1 MPASCTVCL
10 YCKSFKYRR
19 CASVGIRRTAV
30 FVESGC
36 KGTHFFPN
44 TQTFRGFFFVKKDFS
59 GLSLTWVKGTG
70 RAYILYIYAHGRE
83 GQAPQPSCGEQDG
96 RDGRDGGDG
105 RETEPRSKTAGHSGY
120 SCRFWKKHLERLAEA
135 LWVYIF
141 FTIVVCILFLKVIIG
156 RKCLWNG

>member
-19 CASVGIRRTAV
+19 CASAGIRRTAV

-44 TQTFRGFFFVKKDFS
+44 TQTFRGFFFVKKGIS
-59 GLSLTWVKGTG
+59 GLSLTWVKGMG
-70 RAYILYIYAHGRE
+70 KAYILYIYAHGRD

-96 RDGRDGGDG
+96 RRWTGGAGGKAGTGGRRNPAAKLRGTVAIMEGERGDG
-105 RETEPRSKTAGHSGY
+105 RAPQP
-120 SCRFWKKHLERLAEA
+120 SCGEQD
-135 LWVYIF
+135 
-141 FTIVVCILFLKVIIG
+141 G
-156 RKCLWNG
+156 RQGDGTGNWNGT

>member
-1 MPASCTVCL
+1 M
-10 YCKSFKYRR
+10 
-19 CASVGIRRTAV
+19 
-30 FVESGC
+30 
-36 KGTHFFPN
+36 
-44 TQTFRGFFFVKKDFS
+44 
-59 GLSLTWVKGTG
+59 G
-70 RAYILYIYAHGRE
+70 RIYILYIYAHGRE
-83 GQAPQPSCGEQDG
+83 GGDGRWTEPRSKTAGHSGYNGKGTGDGQAPQPSCGEQDG